1 MLIQAVTTA
10 GGAFA
15 ATNVDDIVILSL
27 FCARLPHW
35 RQALPLLL
43 GKSLGFSVLVL
54 ISLLGLLGP
63 QLLAPPWLGLLGLV
77 PISLG
82 LWRWRQ
88 RHASPAPGQDELAPP
103 QPSGQQVSLQSG
115 QHHSLQGGQHH
126 SQQGGQQ
133 VSLQGGQHN
142 STAWSGLLTMAGLTL
157 ANGADNVGVYLP
169 LFAQSGGL
177 ELAVTLLTFAVGL
190 ALLGLLAWV
199 CSRTPGL
206 ASLLGRLGETVV
218 PLVLILLGTAILLD
232 GLALD
237 AAELIHLP
245 GPRLSGLNRPGLSP
259 PGVNPAGLPLAAIQA
274 PSLPGGG
281 LNGLAWSARPP
292 AR

>member
-1 MLIQAVTTA
+1 MLIEAMMTA

-43 GKSLGFSVLVL
+43 GKTLGFSVLVL
-54 ISLLGLLGP
+54 ISLVGLLGP

-82 LWRWRQ
+82 IWRWRR
-88 RHASPAPGQDELAPP
+88 RHPSPADRQDAVAPALPAGRPAATLLA
-103 QPSGQQVSLQSG
+103 
-115 QHHSLQGGQHH
+115 
-126 SQQGGQQ
+126 
-133 VSLQGGQHN
+133 
-142 STAWSGLLTMAGLTL
+142 MAGLTL
-157 ANGADNVGVYLP
+157 ANGADNVSVYLP
-169 LFAQSGGL
+169 LFAQAGGL

-206 ASLLGRLGETVV
+206 APLLGRLGTTLV
-218 PLVLILLGTAILLD
+218 PVVLIALGTAILLD
-232 GLALD
+232 GLSQGPMGLIQQPEQPLTDPQAL
-237 AAELIHLP
+237 
-245 GPRLSGLNRPGLSP
+245 
-259 PGVNPAGLPLAAIQA
+259 IQ
-274 PSLPGGG
+274 
-281 LNGLAWSARPP
+281 LAWPSPRT
-292 AR
+292 

>member
-1 MLIQAVTTA
+1 MLIEAMMTA

-43 GKSLGFSVLVL
+43 GKTLGFSVLVL
-54 ISLLGLLGP
+54 ISLVGLLGP

-88 RHASPAPGQDELAPP
+88 RHASPAPGQDEVAPP
-103 QPSGQQVSLQSG
+103 QP
-115 QHHSLQGGQHH
+115 
-126 SQQGGQQ
+126 GGQQ
-133 VSLQGGQHN
+133 VSLQGGQHH
-142 STAWSGLLTMAGLTL
+142 SLQGGQQDSQAWAGLLTMAGLTL

-206 ASLLGRLGETVV
+206 ASLLGRLGEPLV

-237 AAELIHLP
+237 AAELVHLP
-245 GPRLSGLNRPGLSP
+245 GLRFIGLDRSGLRPP
-259 PGVNPAGLPLAAIQA
+259 WVNPAGLPLAVFQA
-274 PSLPGGG
+274 PSLAGGG

>member
-1 MLIQAVTTA
+1 MTA

-54 ISLLGLLGP
+54 ISLVGLLGP

-88 RHASPAPGQDELAPP
+88 RHATPAQGQDELAPP
-103 QPSGQQVSLQSG
+103 HP
-115 QHHSLQGGQHH
+115 GGQHD
-126 SQQGGQQ
+126 SQQGGQHN
-133 VSLQGGQHN
+133 SLQGGQHN

-177 ELAVTLLTFAVGL
+177 ELAITLLTFAVGL

-206 ASLLGRLGETVV
+206 ASLLGRLGEPLV

-237 AAELIHLP
+237 AVELVHLP
-245 GPRLSGLNRPGLSP
+245 GLRFTGLDRPELSP
-259 PGVNPAGLPLAAIQA
+259 PGVNPAGLSLAVIQA
-274 PSLPGGG
+274 PSLAGGG
-281 LNGLAWSARPP
+281 LNGLEWSARPP

>member
-1 MLIQAVTTA
+1 MLIQAVMTA

-88 RHASPAPGQDELAPP
+88 RHASPALGQDELAPP
-103 QPSGQQVSLQSG
+103 HPGGQQV
-115 QHHSLQGGQHH
+115 SLQGGQHH
-126 SQQGGQQ
+126 SQQGGQHHT
-133 VSLQGGQHN
+133 LQGGQHN

-206 ASLLGRLGETVV
+206 ASLLGRLGEPLV

-237 AAELIHLP
+237 AAELVHLP
-245 GPRLSGLNRPGLSP
+245 GLRFIGLDRSGLRP
-259 PGVNPAGLPLAAIQA
+259 PGVNPAGLPLAVFQA
-274 PSLPGGG
+274 PSLAGGG

>member
-1 MLIQAVTTA
+1 MLIQAVMTA

-15 ATNVDDIVILSL
+15 ATNVDDILILSL

-88 RHASPAPGQDELAPP
+88 RHASPALGQDELAPP
-103 QPSGQQVSLQSG
+103 HPGGQQV
-115 QHHSLQGGQHH
+115 SLQGGQHH
-126 SQQGGQQ
+126 SQQGGQHHT
-133 VSLQGGQHN
+133 LQGGQHH

-237 AAELIHLP
+237 AAELVHLP
-245 GPRLSGLNRPGLSP
+245 GLRFIGLDRSGLRP
-259 PGVNPAGLPLAAIQA
+259 PGVNPAGLPLAVFQA
-274 PSLPGGG
+274 PSLAGGG